1 MGDRN
6 GAIDVARGLGILLVV
21 LGHNPIIWEDKGEL
35 YRVMS
40 SFRMP
45 LFFFLSG
52 VFFRPDKLF
61 LDTVSEK
68 LDSLL
73 KPYLVT
79 LLSLG
84 LLGAIVKGNDFSDRL
99 LGILLATG
107 DSIEW
112 TPLWFLPHLFVV
124 VLFSWFL
131 IHLFSKWSDTPWVKW
146 GVVGALLL
154 AGIYTIQMFWWK
166 PVSVFGESHIMMGL
180 PWSLDILLI
189 TSAYYLTGY
198 HFSRRVRGFA
208 PKLSYAVIALIVF
221 VMSHAVADQT
231 IDLNIR
237 KYDGYVFPVLESLS
251 GIYLALVFCHHVQH
265 LALVGRAFAV
275 AGNASLFV
283 LIFHWPIQG
292 KALNTLTNLM
302 PDHQTTAMLLAFL
315 AASVLSVGVW
325 WVVDRSAYLS
335 LLFLPFK
342 KNKLLRKQEL
352 ASRPA

>member
-21 LGHNPIIWEDKGEL
+21 LGHNPVIWEDKGEL

-52 VFFRPDKLF
+52 VFFRPDKPF
-61 LDTVSEK
+61 FEIFSEK
-68 LDSLL
+68 SDSLL

-84 LLGAIVKGNDFSDRL
+84 ALGSIMKGSDFSACL
-99 LGILLATG
+99 VGILQATG
-107 DSIEW
+107 ESIEW

-124 VLFSWFL
+124 TLFSW
-131 IHLFSKWSDTPWVKW
+131 LFVRALSRWPDVAWVK
-146 GVVGALLL
+146 GGAVAALLF
-154 AGIYTIQMFWWK
+154 AGIYTIQFFWRK
-166 PVSVFGESHIMMGL
+166 PVSWFGEVHFMMGL

-189 TSAYYLTGY
+189 TSAYYLAGY
-198 HFSRRVRGFA
+198 HLSRRVRGFA
-208 PKLSYAVIALIVF
+208 PKFSYAVIAFIVF
-221 VMSHAVADQT
+221 CVSHIVADQT

-237 KYDGYVFPVLESLS
+237 KYDGYFFPVVESLS
-251 GIYLALVFCHHVQH
+251 GIYLALALCHHVQYFSF
-265 LALVGRAFAV
+265 VGRVFAMV
-275 AGNASLFV
+275 GNASLFV

-292 KALNTLTNLM
+292 KALNILGNLL
-302 PDHQTTAMLLAFL
+302 PNHQTTAMLLAFFV
-315 AASVLSVGVW
+315 ASLLPVAVW

-342 KNKLLRKQEL
+342 KNKLFRNHPVT
-352 ASRPA
+352 S